1 MSDQVGPGPEPIF
14 LAEGQDRALA
24 QLMAGMDEGGRWV
37 LLLGPEGI
45 GKSTVLRRLLA
56 ELELADADAV
66 LCDGSPVLGTDGLV
80 ALLRSQLHLPPRPA
94 PRSLWGSRPLEDLL
108 ANQRAR
114 RKPLVV
120 LVDDAHVLPR
130 PSLMLLGE
138 LATRP
143 SATDP
148 AVFVVLAGAPALE
161 QPALRAWGGVS
172 GGRSAVTCRLGPFTE
187 AEARQYVE
195 RRIHSGAGSSLAL
208 SDAAIQRVVQHASG
222 APGRI
227 NALCEQ
233 VLTQPSTR
241 LGNHVSTDA
250 VAKAAEHLG
259 LEAAP
264 PRALWGPV
272 RAEPLDTPGD
282 QPAWDQPPSRRG
294 WRRAG
299 LLTGAVLVAGL
310 LIYFGPALVRSSLE
324 WVAGGA
330 EAPRSAPRSDSPG
343 PARQDDPRR
352 AATSRSSALG
362 RGREASGTVAPG
374 QPGVPR
380 VATLDRAKPTAAT
393 PPPARAPRPVA
404 VPPSPQQVAAL
415 LAAARDG
422 QAADLSRLLASG
434 VPANVGDANG
444 FTSLMLAVVNGH
456 LQAARVL
463 LDGGARVNAG
473 NRGSITPVM
482 LAVINERPEVLKLL
496 LERGAD
502 VNAQSGT
509 GWTALTFA
517 AWKGD
522 PDLVRVLLDHGAN
535 ATALDKQ
542 RWTPLDYAGWKTR
555 SPSNSPEPTETGSAA
570 PADPAGDRQS
580 QVASPSQPGEA
591 R

>member
-1 MSDQVGPGPEPIF
+1 MSDQVGVGPEPIV

-45 GKSTVLRRLLA
+45 GKSTVLRQLLA
-56 ELELADADAV
+56 ELELADVDAV
-66 LCDGSPVLGTDGLV
+66 VCDGSPALGTDGVV
-80 ALLRSQLHLPPRPA
+80 ALLRSQLQLAPRPA
-94 PRSLWGSRPLEDLL
+94 PRSLWGSRPLDDLL
-108 ANQRAR
+108 ATQRAR

-130 PSLMLLGE
+130 PSLILLAE
-138 LATRP
+138 LATKP

-161 QPALRAWGGVS
+161 QPALRAWAGVS
-172 GGRSAVTCRLGPFTE
+172 GGRGAVTCRLGPFTA

-208 SDAAIQRVVQHASG
+208 SDAAIQRIVQHASG

-227 NALCEQ
+227 NALCDQ
-233 VLTQPSTR
+233 VITQPSTR
-241 LGNHVSTDA
+241 LGNPVSTDA
-250 VAKAAEHLG
+250 VAKAAERLG

-264 PRALWGPV
+264 PSALWGPV
-272 RAEPLDTPGD
+272 RAEPHDTPD
-282 QPAWDQPPSRRG
+282 AQPAWDRPPSGRG

-299 LLTGAVLVAGL
+299 LLTGAALGTGL

-324 WVAGGA
+324 WIDGGP
-330 EAPRSAPRSDSPG
+330 EAPRSDRLG
-343 PARQDDPRR
+343 PARPDDPRQV
-352 AATSRSSALG
+352 ATSRSI
-362 RGREASGTVAPG
+362 ASG
-374 QPGVPR
+374 QPGVRRP
-380 VATLDRAKPTAAT
+380 ATLDRTRPTAPT
-393 PPPARAPRPVA
+393 PPSTRTPRPVA
-404 VPPSPQQVAAL
+404 APPSPRQVSAL

-422 QAADLSRLLASG
+422 QVPDLSRLLASG

-444 FTSLMLAVVNGH
+444 LTSLMLAVVNGH

-463 LDGGARVNAG
+463 LDGGARVNTA
-473 NRGSITPVM
+473 NRGGITPVM
-482 LAVINERPEVLKLL
+482 LAVINEHPEVLTLL

-522 PDLVRVLLDHGAN
+522 PHLIRVLLNHGAN

-542 RWTPLDYAGWKTR
+542 RWAPLDYAGRKTR
-555 SPSNSPEPTETGSAA
+555 SPSSSSEPTETGSAA
-570 PADPAGDRQS
+570 PVDPAGDGHS
-580 QVASPSQPGEA
+580 QVASPSRPSEP